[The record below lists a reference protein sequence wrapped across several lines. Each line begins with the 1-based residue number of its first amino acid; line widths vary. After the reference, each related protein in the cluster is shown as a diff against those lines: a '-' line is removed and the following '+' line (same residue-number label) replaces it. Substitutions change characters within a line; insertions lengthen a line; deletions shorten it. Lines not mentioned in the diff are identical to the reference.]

1 MNKTII
7 QSLVYY
13 LTSRGD
19 IELERK
25 RVSPEEFL
33 KYFEKKTPDYPN
45 THDLHSFLKCVDR
58 LLDSTQRESEKL
70 VYTTIEKDESKKN
83 GSI

>member
-7 QSLVYY
+7 QSLAYY
-13 LTSRGD
+13 LTSKGD

-25 RVSPEEFL
+25 RVTPEEL
-33 KYFEKKTPDYPN
+33 LQYFEKKKPDYPN
-45 THDLHSFLKCVDR
+45 TYDLHSLISCVDN
-58 LLDSTQRESEKL
+58 LLNAAQEESEKL
-70 VYTTIEKDESKKN
+70 VYTTIKKDESRKN

>member
-33 KYFEKKTPDYPN
+33 KYFEKKKPDYPN
-45 THDLHSFLKCVDR
+45 THDLHSFLIR
-58 LLDSTQRESEKL
+58 FPTSH
-70 VYTTIEKDESKKN
+70 
-83 GSI
+83 